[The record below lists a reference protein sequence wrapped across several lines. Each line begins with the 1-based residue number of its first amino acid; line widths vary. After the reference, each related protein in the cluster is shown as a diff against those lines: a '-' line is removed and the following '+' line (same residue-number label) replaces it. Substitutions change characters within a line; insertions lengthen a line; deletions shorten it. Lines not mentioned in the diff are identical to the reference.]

1 MPKVNRNFLY
11 VAVAIFLGG
20 LASVLAVKYINQQ
33 VATRIHTAAP
43 QKMRTVVVPVHNLK
57 VGDVLSAKDLATRDI
72 PVAYVPADALTPDDY
87 ESHLGQMLTTP
98 LAQGAPISAMA
109 MEPIA
114 NHFSDIIRPDRVAYT
129 IDVSETNSIS
139 GLIVP
144 GDHID
149 ILLLLSKNSKDD
161 IRPLL
166 SDVLVLATGKHAKGV
181 RSDGTAGN
189 QGYSNLTL
197 ELTPKNAQRIGI
209 AKKMGQLLVMLRSP
223 STKFPPNL
231 GLLTASD
238 LLGAGPRIH
247 GGSVQ
252 FIIGGRQ

>member
-11 VAVAIFLGG
+11 VAVAILLGG

-33 VATRIHTAAP
+33 VATRTHTVAP

-57 VGDVLSAKDLATRDI
+57 VGGVLSADDLATRDI
-72 PVAYVPADALTPDDY
+72 PEEYIPADALTPDDY
-87 ESHLGQMLTTP
+87 DSHLGQVLTTS
-98 LAQGAPISAMA
+98 LVKGAPISAMA
-109 MEPIA
+109 MEPVA
-114 NHFSDIIRPDRVAYT
+114 SHFSNIIKPDRVAYT
-129 IDVSETNSIS
+129 IEVGETNSIS

-166 SDVLVLATGKHAKGV
+166 GDVLVLATGKKAQGV
-181 RSDGTAGN
+181 RSESAEES

-197 ELTPKNAQRIGI
+197 ELSPENAQRIGI

-231 GLLTASD
+231 GLLTEAD
-238 LLGAGPRIH
+238 FLGSGSRAH
-247 GGSVQ
+247 GGGVQ